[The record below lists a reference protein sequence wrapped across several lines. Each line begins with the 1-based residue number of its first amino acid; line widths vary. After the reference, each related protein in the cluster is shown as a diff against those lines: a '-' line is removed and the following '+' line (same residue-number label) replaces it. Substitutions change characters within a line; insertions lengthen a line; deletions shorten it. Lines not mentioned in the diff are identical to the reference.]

1 MLLGDL
7 RRDAVELAQI
17 VYGNRDAR
25 TVARAVFATD
35 SFRVLSLYRL
45 RVALMRWHVPLVGHL
60 VRVLQGMLYGIE
72 IDKRV
77 RLGYGTYFVHTF
89 GTVIGGDARVGHR
102 VHFLGNNTV
111 GTSKDNGYPTI
122 GDDVTVGVGARILGP
137 VHVGDGAV
145 IGANA
150 VVLVDIPAG
159 SVAVGVPARIVQ
171 TNNRKRGRGLGS
183 AHA

>member
-1 MLLGDL
+1 MWLGDL

-17 VYGNRDAR
+17 AYGDRSRRA
-25 TVARAVFATD
+25 VARALFATD

-45 RVALMRWHVPLVGHL
+45 RVALMHARIPLLGHL
-60 VRVLQGMLYGIE
+60 LRIVQGMLYGIE

-77 RLGYGTYFVHTF
+77 RLGHGTYFVHTF
-89 GTVIGGDARVGHR
+89 GTVIGGDARVGDR
-102 VHFLGNNTV
+102 VQFLGSNTV
-111 GTSKDNGYPTI
+111 GTNKDNGYPII

-137 VHVGDGAV
+137 VHVGDRAV

-150 VVLVDIPAG
+150 VVLSDVPAG
-159 SVAVGVPARIVQ
+159 SVAVGVPARVVKTPDRQ
-171 TNNRKRGRGLGS
+171 RPRSVGG